1 MKNRDYGFWA
11 FVLAVALIALI
22 ILRVH

>member
-1 MKNRDYGFWA
+1 MRDRDYGFWA
-11 FVLAVALIALI
+11 FVLAAALMALI